1 VVLLE
6 PSRLLRAFAWARLA
20 LAGLLLVTV
29 PLTAS
34 EFAPVANV
42 PILALA
48 LLVTAASSAAILFLR
63 AVPNPGRVA
72 ALISALDV
80 ALITAVVTATGG
92 PRSIYPFLYV
102 LSVTGACALLPRVG
116 ALGVAAFASL
126 LYSGVVFGR
135 TVFPIA
141 YFFET
146 PVETTAL
153 EVVTIFLNSATFLV
167 VAILV
172 GGVAERYRAAH
183 RELETRQRDLRDLEA
198 FRDLVFECVGTGL
211 VVLDRADRVTAFNR
225 AAEEITGR
233 SGSAILGSHWQDIAG
248 DGVDLAEIVTA
259 LDTTSIRSVRN
270 EAIVYRPNGEAVPV
284 LMTFSTLR
292 SAAGNL
298 LGLVAACEDLST
310 IRRMEARMR
319 QADRLAS
326 LGRMSANIAHEIRNP
341 LASMTGAIEALTANS
356 SVAHDDRARLT
367 EIVMR
372 ESDRL
377 NSILSD
383 FLAYARPRPLSVE
396 RIDVA
401 GVLEEVLMLLEHRP
415 LPPNVKA
422 VRMFEAP
429 LWAHADPNALR
440 QALWNL
446 CLNALDAMPDG
457 GELTVGATLLPA
469 TLQLSVADTGGG
481 IAPGDLPL
489 IFEPFY
495 STKAEGSGL
504 GLALVHRIVR
514 DHDGD
519 VEVRTDR
526 QTGTVFTLT
535 LPLGLHV

>member
-1 VVLLE
+1 MVLLE

-233 SGSAILGSHWQDIAG
+233 RGSAIVGSRWQDIAG

-259 LDTTSIRSVRN
+259 LDTTSIRSVRH

-292 SAAGNL
+292 SAAGNP

-377 NSILSD
+377 NGILSD

-457 GELTVGATLLPA
+457 GELTVGATLLPS

>member
-1 VVLLE
+1 VALVE
-6 PSRLLRAFAWARLA
+6 STRLLRAFAWARLA

-48 LLVTAASSAAILFLR
+48 LLVTAGSSAAILLR
-63 AVPNPGRVA
+63 RAAPDPRRVA
-72 ALISALDV
+72 ALISTLDV
-80 ALITAVVTATGG
+80 VLITAVVTATGG

-116 ALGVAAFASL
+116 ALAVAALASL
-126 LYSGVVFGR
+126 LYSGLVFGR
-135 TVFPIA
+135 TVFPVA

-146 PVETTAL
+146 PAETTAL

-172 GGVAERYRAAH
+172 GGVAERYRAAN
-183 RELETRQRDLRDLEA
+183 RELQTRQRDLRDLEA

-211 VVLDRADRVTAFNR
+211 VVLDRGDRVTAFNR
-225 AAEEITGR
+225 AAAEITGR
-233 SGSAILGSHWQDIAG
+233 SGSAILGAGWQDIAG
-248 DGVDLAEIVTA
+248 DGIVLSEVRTV
-259 LDTTSIRSVRN
+259 LGTTSIRSVRR
-270 EAIVYRPNGEAVPV
+270 ETIVYRPDGEAVPV

-292 SAAGNL
+292 SAAGDP
-298 LGLVAACEDLST
+298 LGMVAACEDLST
-310 IRRMEARMR
+310 IRRMEARMQ

-341 LASMTGAIEALTANS
+341 LASMTGAIEALTAKS
-356 SVAHDDRARLT
+356 GLGQDDRDRLT
-367 EIVMR
+367 QIVMS

-377 NSILSD
+377 NGIVSD
-383 FLAYARPRPLSVE
+383 FLAYARPRPLSLE

-415 LPPNVKA
+415 LPPTVKV
-422 VRMFEAP
+422 VRAFEAP
-429 LWAHADPNALR
+429 LSAHADPNALR

-446 CLNALDAMPDG
+446 CLNAVDAMPDG
-457 GELTVGATLLPA
+457 GELTVSAMVLASTLH
-469 TLQLSVADTGGG
+469 LSVADTGRG
-481 IAPGDLPL
+481 IAPADVPH

-495 STKAEGSGL
+495 STKPEGSGL

-519 VEVRTDR
+519 VEVRSDPR
-526 QTGTVFTLT
+526 TGTTFTLT
-535 LPLGLHV
+535 LPRGVHV

>member
-1 VVLLE
+1 VALVE
-6 PSRLLRAFAWARLA
+6 PTQLLRAFAWARLA

-48 LLVTAASSAAILFLR
+48 LLVTAASSAAILLR
-63 AVPNPGRVA
+63 RAALDPRRVA
-72 ALISALDV
+72 ALISTLDV
-80 ALITAVVTATGG
+80 VLITAVVTATGG

-116 ALGVAAFASL
+116 ALAVAALASL
-126 LYSGVVFGR
+126 LYSGLVFGR
-135 TVFPIA
+135 TVFPVA

-146 PVETTAL
+146 PLETTAL

-172 GGVAERYRAAH
+172 GGVAERYRAAN
-183 RELETRQRDLRDLEA
+183 RELQTQQRDLRDLEA

-211 VVLDRADRVTAFNR
+211 VVLDRGDRVTAFNR
-225 AAEEITGR
+225 AAAEITGR
-233 SGSAILGSHWQDIAG
+233 SGSAMLGAGWQDIAG
-248 DGVDLAEIVTA
+248 DGIVLSEVRTVLGA
-259 LDTTSIRSVRN
+259 TSIRSVRR
-270 EAIVYRPNGEAVPV
+270 ETIVYRPDGEAVPV

-292 SAAGNL
+292 SAAGDP
-298 LGLVAACEDLST
+298 LGIVAACEDLST
-310 IRRMEARMR
+310 IRRMEARMQ

-341 LASMTGAIEALTANS
+341 LASMTGAIEALTAKS
-356 SVAHDDRARLT
+356 GLGQDDRDRLT
-367 EIVMR
+367 QIVMS

-377 NSILSD
+377 NNIVSD
-383 FLAYARPRPLSVE
+383 FLAYARPRPLSRE

-415 LPPNVKA
+415 LPPTVKV
-422 VRMFEAP
+422 VRAFEAP
-429 LWAHADPNALR
+429 LSVHADPNALR

-446 CLNALDAMPDG
+446 CLNAVDAMPDG
-457 GELTVGATLLPA
+457 GELTVGATVLA
-469 TLQLSVADTGGG
+469 STLHLSVADTGRG
-481 IAPGDLPL
+481 IAPADVSH

-495 STKAEGSGL
+495 STKPGGSGL

-519 VEVRTDR
+519 VEVRTDPR
-526 QTGTVFTLT
+526 TGTIFTLT
-535 LPLGLHV
+535 LPLGVHV

>member
-211 VVLDRADRVTAFNR
+211 IVLDRGDRVTAFNR

-292 SAAGNL
+292 SAAGAP

-377 NSILSD
+377 NGILSD

-429 LWAHADPNALR
+429 LWAYADPNALR

-457 GELTVGATLLPA
+457 GELTVGATLLPS

-481 IAPGDLPL
+481 IAPGDLSH

-495 STKAEGSGL
+495 STKPEGSGL

-535 LPLGLHV
+535 LPLGLHA

>member
-48 LLVTAASSAAILFLR
+48 LLVTAGSSAAILLR
-63 AVPNPGRVA
+63 RAIPGPGRVA

-116 ALGVAAFASL
+116 ALGVAALASL
-126 LYSGVVFGR
+126 LYSGLVFGR
-135 TVFPIA
+135 TVFPMA

-211 VVLDRADRVTAFNR
+211 VVLDRDERVTAFNR

-233 SGSAILGSHWQDIAG
+233 SGSAILGSRWQDIAG

-259 LDTTSIRSVRN
+259 LDAPSIRSVRR
-270 EAIVYRPNGEAVPV
+270 EAIVYRPDGEGVPV

-292 SAAGNL
+292 SAAGDP

-341 LASMTGAIEALTANS
+341 LASMTGAIEALTAKS
-356 SVAHDDRARLT
+356 DVAHDDRARLT

-377 NSILSD
+377 NGILSD

-429 LWAHADPNALR
+429 LWAPVDPNALR

-446 CLNALDAMPDG
+446 SLNALDAMPDG
-457 GELTVGATLLPA
+457 GELTVGATLLPS

-481 IAPGDLPL
+481 IAPGDLSH

-495 STKAEGSGL
+495 STKPEGSGL

-535 LPLGLHV
+535 LPLGLHA

>member
-1 VVLLE
+1 MALVE
-6 PSRLLRAFAWARLA
+6 STQLLRAFAWARLA

-48 LLVTAASSAAILFLR
+48 LLVTAGSSAAILLR
-63 AVPNPGRVA
+63 RAAPDPRRVA
-72 ALISALDV
+72 ALISTLDV
-80 ALITAVVTATGG
+80 VLITAVVTATGG

-116 ALGVAAFASL
+116 ALAVAALASL
-126 LYSGVVFGR
+126 LYSGLVFGR
-135 TVFPIA
+135 TVFPVA

-146 PVETTAL
+146 PLETTAL

-172 GGVAERYRAAH
+172 GGVAERYRAAN
-183 RELETRQRDLRDLEA
+183 RELQTRQRDLRDLEA

-211 VVLDRADRVTAFNR
+211 VVLDRGDRVTAFNR
-225 AAEEITGR
+225 AAAEITGR
-233 SGSAILGSHWQDIAG
+233 SGSAIPGAAWQDIAG
-248 DGVDLAEIVTA
+248 DGIVLSEVRA
-259 LDTTSIRSVRN
+259 VLDATPSRSVRR
-270 EAIVYRPNGEAVPV
+270 ETIVYRPDGEAVPV

-292 SAAGNL
+292 SAAGEP
-298 LGLVAACEDLST
+298 LGMVAACEDLST
-310 IRRMEARMR
+310 IRRMEARMQ

-341 LASMTGAIEALTANS
+341 LASMTGAIEALTAKS
-356 SVAHDDRARLT
+356 GLGQDDRDRLT
-367 EIVMR
+367 QIVMR

-377 NSILSD
+377 NSIISD
-383 FLAYARPRPLSVE
+383 FLAYARPRPLSLE
-396 RIDVA
+396 RIDVV

-415 LPPNVKA
+415 LPPTVKV
-422 VRMFEAP
+422 VRAFEAP
-429 LWAHADPNALR
+429 LSAHADPNALR

-446 CLNALDAMPDG
+446 CLNAVDAMPDG
-457 GELTVGATLLPA
+457 GELTVGATVVA
-469 TLQLSVADTGGG
+469 STLHLSVADTGRG
-481 IAPGDLPL
+481 IAPGDVSH

-495 STKAEGSGL
+495 STKPEGSGL

-519 VEVRTDR
+519 VEVRTDPR
-526 QTGTVFTLT
+526 TGTIFTLT
-535 LPLGLHV
+535 LPLGVHV

>member
-1 VVLLE
+1 VLVE
-6 PSRLLRAFAWARLA
+6 SSRLLRAFAWARLA
-20 LAGLLLVTV
+20 LAGILLVTV

-48 LLVTAASSAAILFLR
+48 LLVTAGSSAAILLRR
-63 AVPNPGRVA
+63 AVPGPRRVA
-72 ALISALDV
+72 ALISTLDV

-92 PRSIYPFLYV
+92 ARSIYPFLYV

-116 ALGVAAFASL
+116 ALAVAALASL
-126 LYSGVVFGR
+126 LYSGLVFGR
-135 TVFPIA
+135 TVFPVA

-146 PVETTAL
+146 PAETTAL

-172 GGVAERYRAAH
+172 GGVAERYRAAN

-211 VVLDRADRVTAFNR
+211 VVVDRDDRVTAFNR
-225 AAEEITGR
+225 AAAEITGQ
-233 SGSAILGSHWQDIAG
+233 SGSGIVGARWRDIAG
-248 DGVDLAEIVTA
+248 DGVDLREVTA
-259 LDTTSIRSVRN
+259 ALDAPSMRSVGR
-270 EAIVYRPNGEAVPV
+270 ETVVYRPDGEAIPV
-284 LMTFSTLR
+284 RMTFSTLR
-292 SAAGNL
+292 SAAGAP
-298 LGLVAACEDLST
+298 LGLVVACEDLST
-310 IRRMEARMR
+310 IRQMEARMR

-326 LGRMSANIAHEIRNP
+326 LGRLSANIAHEIRNP
-341 LASMTGAIEALTANS
+341 LASMTGAIEALTAKS
-356 SVAHDDRARLT
+356 GVGHDDRARLT
-367 EIVMR
+367 QIVMR

-377 NSILSD
+377 NSIISD
-383 FLAYARPRPLSVE
+383 FLAYARPRPLSLE
-396 RIDVA
+396 STDVA
-401 GVLEEVLMLLEHRP
+401 SVLEEILTLLEHRP
-415 LPPNVKA
+415 LPPNVKV
-422 VRMFEAP
+422 VRMFEPPPTARVD
-429 LWAHADPNALR
+429 ANAMR

-457 GELTVGATLLPA
+457 GELTVGAAVLGS
-469 TLQLSVADTGGG
+469 TLQLTVADTGRG
-481 IAPGDLPL
+481 IAPADVSH

-495 STKAEGSGL
+495 STKPEGSGL

-519 VEVRTDR
+519 IEVRTDP

-535 LPLGLHV
+535 LPLGGHV